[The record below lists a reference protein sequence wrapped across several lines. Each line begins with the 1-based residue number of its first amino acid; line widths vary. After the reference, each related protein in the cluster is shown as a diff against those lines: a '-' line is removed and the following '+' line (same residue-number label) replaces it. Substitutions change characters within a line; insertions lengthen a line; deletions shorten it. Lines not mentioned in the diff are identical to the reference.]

1 MLAYSLLVAAVLPT
15 SPPKVDW
22 STHSCLSCY
31 ALQEPVVQSPT
42 VPDARHQAD
51 INRDA
56 EMGKKYSAEVDKQS
70 KPSEDKEMIERVNRI
85 GAEFAKIANENA
97 VVVTWGDKRLSPFNY
112 KFTVIKDETVN
123 AFSLPGGYIYVHEGL
138 VKFAESDD
146 ELAGVMA
153 HEVAHASLRHVAT
166 LQREANKLSLITLPA
181 VLVAIL
187 GGGGAAGDLANLG
200 VLVGTAVQSGW
211 SVDAE
216 KAADYAGFQYML
228 KSKYNPVGMLTFM
241 ERLGKKDPVR
251 EAIDWGIYRTHP
263 PSRERSDAIKGNLS
277 RYGVSLRRSLV
288 SPSYRVLLTP
298 TKDAGIEMSY
308 QKKVIYT
315 FRGSD
320 AQKRAENSAVAVNQ
334 FFDLEPALFDL
345 DVSGSSVMGRRRPLI
360 EVSLQEAMDAKTN
373 PEQLARQTKERLRQ
387 SLFTLNMK
395 LWSFN

>member
-1 MLAYSLLVAAVLPT
+1 MLAYSLLVAATLP
-15 SPPKVDW
+15 SAPKTDW
-22 STHSCLSCY
+22 STHSCLTCVI
-31 ALQEPVVQSPT
+31 AEQDPVVQSPT

-56 EMGKKYSAEVDKQS
+56 ELGKKYSAEVDKQT
-70 KPSEDKEMIERVNRI
+70 KPSEDKEMIERVERI
-85 GAEFAKIANENA
+85 GNEFAKIANENA
-97 VVVTWGDKRLSPFNY
+97 VVVTWGDKRLSPFTY
-112 KFTVIKDETVN
+112 RFRVINDETVN

-153 HEVAHASLRHVAT
+153 HEVAHAALRHVAT
-166 LQREANKLSLITLPA
+166 LQRESNKLSLITLPA
-181 VLVAIL
+181 ILVAIF
-187 GGGGAAGDLANLG
+187 GGGGSAGDLANLG

-241 ERLGKKDPVR
+241 ERLGKKDPVK

-263 PSRERSDAIKGNLS
+263 PSRDRSEAIKGNLA

-288 SPSYRVLLTP
+288 SPSYRVQLSE
-298 TKDAGIEMSY
+298 KAGQVEMSY
-308 QKKVIYT
+308 QKKLLYT
-315 FRGSD
+315 FSGKD
-320 AQKRAENSAVAVNQ
+320 AMARAERSAQAVNS

-345 DVSGSSVMGRRRPLI
+345 DVAGNSVMGRRRPLI
-360 EVSLQEAMDAKTN
+360 EVTLQEALDAKTN

-387 SLFTLNMK
+387 SVYTLNMK